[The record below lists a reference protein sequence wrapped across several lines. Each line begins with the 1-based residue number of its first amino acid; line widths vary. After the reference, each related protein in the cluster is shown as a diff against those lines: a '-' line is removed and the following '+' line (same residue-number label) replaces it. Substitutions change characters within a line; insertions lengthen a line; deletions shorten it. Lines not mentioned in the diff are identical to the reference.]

1 MGYYQYLEECSIF
14 IAKEHLDEI
23 YKRLGDANYPTD
35 EEPTISDA
43 LMEHGWEPGF
53 NDKGDIVYLGFIGE
67 KASDEDEE
75 VVLKAIAPYVGE
87 LSYIGMRGEDGDMWR
102 WYFVGG
108 KCYELHAKIV
118 WDTAEMKPLYGT

>member
-14 IAKEHLDEI
+14 IAKEHLEEVC
-23 YKRLGDANYPTD
+23 KRLGGLTV
-35 EEPTISDA
+35 SGA
-43 LMEHGWEPGF
+43 LMDHGWEPGF
-53 NDKGDIVYLGFIGE
+53 NDNGDIVYLSFIGE

-75 VVLKAIAPYVGE
+75 IVLKAIAPYVRE

-108 KCYELHAKIV
+108 KCYELYATIV
-118 WDTAEMKPLYGT
+118 WNTDKMKLLFGGD